1 MRIFILVIIILTVL
15 GILESKSIIPSTSFG
30 VLSTLSMIAA
40 FIKSLNIH
48 SYYLII
54 PNITFTTSGILA
66 TLLIL
71 FIVGYVLERFR
82 TLEQNNIDLVK
93 RIQKLKEAI
102 NTSYTKIEDEDNKKD
117 NEMKEIAEDIRAF
130 LSKLAE
136 SVTVNPSVPVRSKKI
151 RRVAAENVAI
161 DSSNT
166 IDQLEDV
173 SITDEQSNS
182 TPINEEL
189 NQDNQLS
196 EDTESVNSSET
207 EIDDNMS
214 KIDLARA
221 LIESGEKDRARE
233 IIMDIIKKG
242 TSDEAHEAKILNL
255 QIN

>member
-1 MRIFILVIIILTVL
+1 MRHMLML
-15 GILESKSIIPSTSFG
+15 
-30 VLSTLSMIAA
+30 
-40 FIKSLNIH
+40 
-48 SYYLII
+48 
-54 PNITFTTSGILA
+54 
-66 TLLIL
+66 
-71 FIVGYVLERFR
+71 
-82 TLEQNNIDLVK
+82 
-93 RIQKLKEAI
+93 RI
-102 NTSYTKIEDEDNKKD
+102 EDNKKD
-117 NEMKEIAEDIRAF
+117 NEMKEIAEDIRTF

-136 SVTVNPSVPVRSKKI
+136 SVTVNPSIPVRSKKI

-166 IDQLEDV
+166 IDQPEDV

-182 TPINEEL
+182 THIDEEL
-189 NQDNQLS
+189 NQGDQLS
-196 EDTESVNSSET
+196 EDTESDNSSET

-221 LIESGEKDRARE
+221 LIESGEKDRAKE

>member
-1 MRIFILVIIILTVL
+1 
-15 GILESKSIIPSTSFG
+15 
-30 VLSTLSMIAA
+30 
-40 FIKSLNIH
+40 
-48 SYYLII
+48 
-54 PNITFTTSGILA
+54 
-66 TLLIL
+66 
-71 FIVGYVLERFR
+71 
-82 TLEQNNIDLVK
+82 
-93 RIQKLKEAI
+93 
-102 NTSYTKIEDEDNKKD
+102 
-117 NEMKEIAEDIRAF
+117 MKEIAEDIRAF

-166 IDQLEDV
+166 IDQPEDV

-182 TPINEEL
+182 THIDEEL
-189 NQDNQLS
+189 NQGDQLS
-196 EDTESVNSSET
+196 EDTESDNSSET

-221 LIESGEKDRARE
+221 LIESGEKDRAKE

>member
-1 MRIFILVIIILTVL
+1 MRIFILVIIILTIL

-54 PNITFTTSGILA
+54 PNITFTTSGILT

-102 NTSYTKIEDEDNKKD
+102 NTSHTKIEDEDNKKD

-136 SVTVNPSVPVRSKKI
+136 SVTVNPSVPVRSKI
-151 RRVAAENVAI
+151 RKLLENVAI

-166 IDQLEDV
+166 IDQPEDV

-196 EDTESVNSSET
+196 EDTESDNSSET

-221 LIESGEKDRARE
+221 LIESGEKDRAKE

>member
-1 MRIFILVIIILTVL
+1 MRHMLML
-15 GILESKSIIPSTSFG
+15 
-30 VLSTLSMIAA
+30 
-40 FIKSLNIH
+40 
-48 SYYLII
+48 
-54 PNITFTTSGILA
+54 
-66 TLLIL
+66 
-71 FIVGYVLERFR
+71 
-82 TLEQNNIDLVK
+82 
-93 RIQKLKEAI
+93 RI
-102 NTSYTKIEDEDNKKD
+102 EDNKKD
-117 NEMKEIAEDIRAF
+117 NEMKEIAEDIRTF

-166 IDQLEDV
+166 IDQPEDV

-182 TPINEEL
+182 THIDEEL
-189 NQDNQLS
+189 NQGDQLS
-196 EDTESVNSSET
+196 EDTESDNSSET

-221 LIESGEKDRARE
+221 LIESGEKDRAKE

>member
-1 MRIFILVIIILTVL
+1 
-15 GILESKSIIPSTSFG
+15 
-30 VLSTLSMIAA
+30 
-40 FIKSLNIH
+40 
-48 SYYLII
+48 
-54 PNITFTTSGILA
+54 
-66 TLLIL
+66 
-71 FIVGYVLERFR
+71 
-82 TLEQNNIDLVK
+82 
-93 RIQKLKEAI
+93 
-102 NTSYTKIEDEDNKKD
+102 
-117 NEMKEIAEDIRAF
+117 
-130 LSKLAE
+130 
-136 SVTVNPSVPVRSKKI
+136 PVRSKKI

-166 IDQLEDV
+166 IDQPEDV

-221 LIESGEKDRARE
+221 LIESGEKDRAKE
-233 IIMDIIKKG
+233 IIMDIIKTG

>member
-1 MRIFILVIIILTVL
+1 MRIFILIIVILTIL

-30 VLSTLSMIAA
+30 ILSTLSMLAA

-54 PNITFTTSGILA
+54 PNITFTTSGIL
-66 TLLIL
+66 TILLIL
-71 FIVGYVLERFR
+71 FLVGYVLERFR

-93 RIQKLKEAI
+93 RIQKLKDAI
-102 NTSYTKIEDEDNKKD
+102 NASHTNVENEDINKA
-117 NEMKEIAEDIRAF
+117 NEMKEIAEDIRVF
-130 LSKLAE
+130 LSKLAK

-166 IDQLEDV
+166 IDQPEDV

-182 TPINEEL
+182 THIDEEL
-189 NQDNQLS
+189 NQDDQFS
-196 EDTESVNSSET
+196 EDTQLDNGSET

-221 LIESGEKDRARE
+221 LIESGEKDKAKE

>member
-1 MRIFILVIIILTVL
+1 
-15 GILESKSIIPSTSFG
+15 
-30 VLSTLSMIAA
+30 
-40 FIKSLNIH
+40 
-48 SYYLII
+48 
-54 PNITFTTSGILA
+54 
-66 TLLIL
+66 
-71 FIVGYVLERFR
+71 
-82 TLEQNNIDLVK
+82 
-93 RIQKLKEAI
+93 
-102 NTSYTKIEDEDNKKD
+102 
-117 NEMKEIAEDIRAF
+117 MKEIAEDIRAF

-166 IDQLEDV
+166 IDQPENV

-182 TPINEEL
+182 TPINVES
-189 NQDNQLS
+189 NQDNQVS
-196 EDTESVNSSET
+196 EDTESINSSET